1 MAPLSYKNIA
11 AKPPATAA
19 KLNVTVAPA
28 ALETVAGEEPVEEL
42 TPLVLVTEPDPV
54 EVAVELAL
62 VVLLTTAGSMV
73 ALYEAQVELGARGQV
88 SSMQMLW
95 S

>member
-1 MAPLSYKNIA
+1 MDE
-11 AKPPATAA
+11 
-19 KLNVTVAPA
+19 VA
-28 ALETVAGEEPVEEL
+28 EL
-42 TPLVLVTEPDPV
+42 TPEVFELLPDLV
-54 EVAVELAL
+54 EVAVVLEP

-73 ALYEAQVELGARGQV
+73 ALYEAQAELRARGQV

>member
-1 MAPLSYKNIA
+1 MDE
-11 AKPPATAA
+11 
-19 KLNVTVAPA
+19 VA
-28 ALETVAGEEPVEEL
+28 EL
-42 TPLVLVTEPDPV
+42 TPEVFELLPDLV
-54 EVAVELAL
+54 EVAVVLEP

-73 ALYEAQVELGARGQV
+73 ALYEAQAELGARGQV